1 MRSARV
7 ITVVICTFCLLAVP
21 ASAKDG
27 VRAKLEGSARLGTAP
42 GKTIRL
48 SGASSTRAGIVR
60 RIGDLPAGLTLRRRV
75 APREGSQSGR
85 RAGGSRRGRSCPAG
99 GIRMLRVGLVGWR
112 TAGGV
117 TERADMVFGFR
128 PAVRA
133 PLRRGEDVEPRAAV
147 DPGGRRRGRC
157 PAQIAGVD
165 QRLPM
170 SLGVF
175 GWVCFSSGSC
185 AS

>member
-42 GKTIRL
+42 GKTIRVVWRL
-48 SGASSTRAGIVR
+48 VDARGNRFGVSGIYLRVSRCG
-60 RIGDLPAGLTLRRRV
+60 GGLRRVKARNQ
-75 APREGSQSGR
+75 GGGR
-85 RAGGSRRGRSCPAG
+85 FSARAVVPAG

-117 TERADMVFGFR
+117 TERADMVFGFD
-128 PAVRA
+128 PPLVR
-133 PLRRGEDVEPRAAV
+133 
-147 DPGGRRRGRC
+147 RC
-157 PAQIAGVD
+157 GAGKT
-165 QRLPM
+165 
-170 SLGVF
+170 
-175 GWVCFSSGSC
+175 
-185 AS
+185 